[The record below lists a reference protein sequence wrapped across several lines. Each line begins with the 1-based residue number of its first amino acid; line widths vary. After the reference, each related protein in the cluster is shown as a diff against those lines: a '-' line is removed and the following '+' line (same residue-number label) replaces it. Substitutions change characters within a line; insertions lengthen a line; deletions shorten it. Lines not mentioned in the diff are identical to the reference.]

1 MKKRTSLG
9 PFPDDDQGEH
19 LMFQHV
25 ELWVSMAVFAFVT
38 SITPGPNNMMLLAS
52 GVNFGV
58 RATLPHLLGISCG
71 HCIMLLAVGLGLGE
85 LFIRVPVIYQVMQL
99 LGMAYMLYLAWGIVR
114 SGPAPTGETSNE
126 SSTPLGFWGAAAFQW
141 VNPKAWVMTLGFFS
155 NYLPQD
161 AGALLIAAASL
172 LFSLVNLPS
181 IAVWA
186 VMGARMG
193 HYLQVDLY
201 RRVFNWT
208 MAVLLVAS
216 MAASLFMR

>member
-1 MKKRTSLG
+1 MDL
-9 PFPDDDQGEH
+9 H
-19 LMFQHV
+19 L
-25 ELWVSMAVFAFVT
+25 ELWASMAVFAFVT

-71 HCIMLLAVGLGLGE
+71 HFIMLMAVGMGLGE
-85 LFIRVPVIYQVMQL
+85 LFIRVPEIYQVMQV

-114 SGPAPTGETSNE
+114 SGPPPKDAASNE
-126 SSTPLGFWGAAAFQW
+126 GSTPLGFWGAAAFQW

-161 AGALLIAAASL
+161 AGLVLIAAVSL
-172 LFSLVNLPS
+172 VFSLINLPS

-201 RRVFNWT
+201 RRIFNWT
-208 MAVLLVAS
+208 MALLLVAS

>member
-1 MKKRTSLG
+1 MI
-9 PFPDDDQGEH
+9 
-19 LMFQHV
+19 FQA

-38 SITPGPNNMMLLAS
+38 SVTPGPNNMMLLAS

-71 HCIMLLAVGLGLGE
+71 HFIMLMAVGLGLGE
-85 LFIRVPVIYQVMQL
+85 LFIRVPVIYQVMQV

-114 SGPAPTGETSNE
+114 SGPPSEDEARNDV
-126 SSTPLGFWGAAAFQW
+126 STPLGFWGAAAFQW

-172 LFSLVNLPS
+172 VFSLINLPS

-201 RRVFNWT
+201 RRIFNWT
-208 MAVLLVAS
+208 MGVLLVAS

>member
-1 MKKRTSLG
+1 
-9 PFPDDDQGEH
+9 
-19 LMFQHV
+19 
-25 ELWVSMAVFAFVT
+25 MAVFAFVT
-38 SITPGPNNMMLLAS
+38 SVTPGPNNMMLLAS

-71 HCIMLLAVGLGLGE
+71 HFIMLMAVGMGLGE
-85 LFIRVPVIYQVMQL
+85 LFIRVPVVYEVMQV

-114 SGPAPTGETSNE
+114 SGPPPEDAASNE
-126 SSTPLGFWGAAAFQW
+126 GSTPLGFWGAAAFQW

-161 AGALLIAAASL
+161 AGLVLIVAASL
-172 LFSLVNLPS
+172 VFSLINLPS

-201 RRVFNWT
+201 RRIFNWT
-208 MAVLLVAS
+208 MALLLVAS

>member
-1 MKKRTSLG
+1 
-9 PFPDDDQGEH
+9 
-19 LMFQHV
+19 
-25 ELWVSMAVFAFVT
+25 MAAFAFVT

-58 RATLPHLLGISCG
+58 RATWPHLLGISCG
-71 HCIMLLAVGLGLGE
+71 HFIMLIAVGLGLGE
-85 LFIRVPVIYQVMQL
+85 LFIRVPMIYQVMQV
-99 LGMAYMLYLAWGIVR
+99 LGMAYMLYLAFGIVR
-114 SGPAPTGETSNE
+114 TGPPPEQDAANE
-126 SSTPLGFWGAAAFQW
+126 AAKPIGFWGAAAFQW

-161 AGALLIAAASL
+161 ADVLLIAAASL
-172 LFSLVNLPS
+172 VFSLINFPS

-186 VMGARMG
+186 AMGARMG
-193 HYLQVDLY
+193 HYLHVDLY
-201 RRVFNWT
+201 RRIFNWT

>member
-1 MKKRTSLG
+1 MDL
-9 PFPDDDQGEH
+9 H
-19 LMFQHV
+19 L

-38 SITPGPNNMMLLAS
+38 SVTPGPNNMMLLAF
-52 GVNFGV
+52 GVNFGT
-58 RATLPHLLGISCG
+58 RATLPHMLGISCG
-71 HCIMLLAVGLGLGE
+71 HFIMLMAVGMGLGE
-85 LFIRVPVIYQVMQL
+85 LFIRVPVIYQVMQV

-114 SGPAPTGETSNE
+114 SGPPSEDEATNE
-126 SSTPLGFWGAAAFQW
+126 GATPLGFWGAAAFQW

-161 AGALLIAAASL
+161 AGLVLIAAASL
-172 LFSLVNLPS
+172 VFSLINLPS

-201 RRVFNWT
+201 RHIFNWT

>member
-1 MKKRTSLG
+1 MDL
-9 PFPDDDQGEH
+9 H
-19 LMFQHV
+19 L

-58 RATLPHLLGISCG
+58 RVTLSHLLGISCG
-71 HCIMLLAVGLGLGE
+71 HFIMLMAVGMGLGE
-85 LFIRVPVIYQVMQL
+85 LFIRVPVIYQVMQV

-114 SGPAPTGETSNE
+114 SGPPPEDAASNE
-126 SSTPLGFWGAAAFQW
+126 GSTPLGFWGASAFQW

-161 AGALLIAAASL
+161 AGLVLIAAASL
-172 LFSLVNLPS
+172 VFSLINLPS

-201 RRVFNWT
+201 RRIFNWT
-208 MAVLLVAS
+208 MALLLVGS

>member
-1 MKKRTSLG
+1 MNLHA
-9 PFPDDDQGEH
+9 E
-19 LMFQHV
+19 V
-25 ELWVSMAVFAFVT
+25 WASMAVFAFVT
-38 SITPGPNNMMLLAS
+38 SVTPGPNNMMLLAS

-58 RATLPHLLGISCG
+58 RATLPHALGISCG
-71 HCIMLLAVGLGLGE
+71 HFIMLMAVGLGLGE
-85 LFIRVPVIYQVMQL
+85 LFIRVPAIYPVMQM

-114 SGPAPTGETSNE
+114 SGAPAAQDEANPSGK
-126 SSTPLGFWGAAAFQW
+126 PLGFWGAAAFQW

-155 NYLPQD
+155 NYLPQE
-161 AGALLIAAASL
+161 AGLVLIAAASFV
-172 LFSLVNLPS
+172 FSLINLPS

-193 HYLQVDLY
+193 HYLQVDFY
-201 RRVFNWT
+201 RRIFNWT

>member
-1 MKKRTSLG
+1 MDL
-9 PFPDDDQGEH
+9 H
-19 LMFQHV
+19 L
-25 ELWVSMAVFAFVT
+25 ELWVSMALFAFVT

-71 HCIMLLAVGLGLGE
+71 HFIMLMAVGLGLGE
-85 LFIRVPVIYQVMQL
+85 LFIRVPVIYQVMQV
-99 LGMAYMLYLAWGIVR
+99 LGLAYMLYLAWGIVR
-114 SGPAPTGETSNE
+114 SGPPPEDAVSNE
-126 SSTPLGFWGAAAFQW
+126 GSTPLGFWGASAFQW
-141 VNPKAWVMTLGFFS
+141 VNPKAWVMTLGYFS

-161 AGALLIAAASL
+161 AGLLLIAAASMV
-172 LFSLVNLPS
+172 FSLINLPS

-201 RRVFNWT
+201 RRIFNWT
-208 MAVLLVAS
+208 MALLLVVS

>member
-1 MKKRTSLG
+1 M
-9 PFPDDDQGEH
+9 
-19 LMFQHV
+19 V
-25 ELWVSMAVFAFVT
+25 VFAFVT
-38 SITPGPNNMMLLAS
+38 SVTPGPNNMMLLAS

-71 HCIMLLAVGLGLGE
+71 HFIMLMAVGLGLGE
-85 LFIRVPVIYQVMQL
+85 LFIRVPVIYQGMQV
-99 LGMAYMLYLAWGIVR
+99 LGMVYMLYLAWGIVR
-114 SGPAPTGETSNE
+114 SSAPLEHDAANDVAK
-126 SSTPLGFWGAAAFQW
+126 PLGFWGAAAFQW

-161 AGALLIAAASL
+161 AGMVLIAAASL
-172 LFSLVNLPS
+172 VFSLINFPS

-186 VMGARMG
+186 LMGARMG

-201 RRVFNWT
+201 RHIFNWT
-208 MAVLLVAS
+208 MAALLVAS

>member
-1 MKKRTSLG
+1 MMIL
-9 PFPDDDQGEH
+9 H
-19 LMFQHV
+19 A

-38 SITPGPNNMMLLAS
+38 SVTPGPNNMMLLAS

-71 HCIMLLAVGLGLGE
+71 HFIMLMAVGMGLGE
-85 LFIRVPVIYQVMQL
+85 LFIRVPVIYEVMQV
-99 LGMAYMLYLAWGIVR
+99 LGMAYMLYLAWGIVK
-114 SGPAPTGETSNE
+114 SGPPSEDDVRSEG
-126 SSTPLGFWGAAAFQW
+126 STPLGFWGAAAFQW

-155 NYLPQD
+155 NYLSQD
-161 AGALLIAAASL
+161 AGVVLIAAASL
-172 LFSLVNLPS
+172 VFSLINLPS

-193 HYLQVDLY
+193 RYRQVDLY
-201 RRVFNWT
+201 RRIFNWT
-208 MAVLLVAS
+208 MALLLVAS

>member
-1 MKKRTSLG
+1 MMNLHA
-9 PFPDDDQGEH
+9 E
-19 LMFQHV
+19 V
-25 ELWVSMAVFAFVT
+25 WVSMAVFAFVT
-38 SITPGPNNMMLLAS
+38 SVTPGPNNMMLLAS

-58 RATLPHLLGISCG
+58 RATLPHTLGISCG
-71 HCIMLLAVGLGLGE
+71 HFIMLMAVGLGLGE
-85 LFIRVPVIYQVMQL
+85 LFIRVPAIYPVMQM
-99 LGMAYMLYLAWGIVR
+99 LGMAYMLYLAWGIVK
-114 SGPAPTGETSNE
+114 SGAPAAQDEANPGAK
-126 SSTPLGFWGAAAFQW
+126 PLGFWGAAAFQW

-155 NYLPQD
+155 NYLPQE
-161 AGALLIAAASL
+161 AGVLLIAAASL
-172 LFSLVNLPS
+172 LFSLMNFPS

-201 RRVFNWT
+201 RRIFNLT

>member
-1 MKKRTSLG
+1 
-9 PFPDDDQGEH
+9 
-19 LMFQHV
+19 
-25 ELWVSMAVFAFVT
+25 MAVFAFVT
-38 SITPGPNNMMLLAS
+38 SVTPGPNNMMLLAS

-58 RATLPHLLGISCG
+58 RATLPHMLGISCG
-71 HCIMLLAVGLGLGE
+71 HFIMLMAVGLGLGE
-85 LFIRVPVIYQVMQL
+85 LFIRVPAVYPVMQM

-114 SGPAPTGETSNE
+114 SGAPAAQDETNPSAK
-126 SSTPLGFWGAAAFQW
+126 PLGFWSAAAFQW

-155 NYLPQD
+155 NYLPQE
-161 AGALLIAAASL
+161 AGVLLIAAASL
-172 LFSLVNLPS
+172 LFSLINFPS

-201 RRVFNWT
+201 RRIFNWT

>member
-1 MKKRTSLG
+1 MIL
-9 PFPDDDQGEH
+9 QA
-19 LMFQHV
+19 
-25 ELWVSMAVFAFVT
+25 ELWVSMALFAFVT
-38 SITPGPNNMMLLAS
+38 SVTPGPNNMMLLAS

-71 HCIMLLAVGLGLGE
+71 HFIMLMAVGMGLGE
-85 LFIRVPVIYQVMQL
+85 LFIRVPVIYQVMQV
-99 LGMAYMLYLAWGIVR
+99 LGLAYMLYLAWCIVR
-114 SGPAPTGETSNE
+114 SGAPAAQDETNHSGK
-126 SSTPLGFWGAAAFQW
+126 SLGFWGAAAFQW

-161 AGALLIAAASL
+161 AGLVLIAAASL
-172 LFSLVNLPS
+172 VFSLINLPS

-193 HYLQVDLY
+193 RYLQVDLY
-201 RRVFNWT
+201 RRIFNWT
-208 MAVLLVAS
+208 MALLLVAS